1 MYPLAIMHASSMHS
15 EKQIKSLISMFITIL
30 EGIFALKKKREN
42 IYNWLKTKQG
52 QF

>member
-15 EKQIKSLISMFITIL
+15 EKQIKSLISMFISIL
-30 EGIFALKKKREN
+30 EGVFALEKNEN
-42 IYNWLKTKQG
+42 IYNWLKEKQG